1 MYFSLCKIN
10 EFCLQH
16 RLILVDLE
24 PELSLWVPPSP
35 LLVTGHE
42 HSFLTLVFR
51 PRVSETTQG
60 SLYFKQPSASPVQGG
75 LLEHILASC
84 VTWYNFYKVLTL
96 LCEQTLS
103 PVTSG
108 LRLAK
113 HVAFVKER
121 KKELISQ
128 KGQTHGRIKGS
139 FQMCKPNIREFRVS
153 PSSQVSSL

>member
-1 MYFSLCKIN
+1 M
-10 EFCLQH
+10 
-16 RLILVDLE
+16 
-24 PELSLWVPPSP
+24 
-35 LLVTGHE
+35 
-42 HSFLTLVFR
+42 
-51 PRVSETTQG
+51 
-60 SLYFKQPSASPVQGG
+60 
-75 LLEHILASC
+75 EHILASS
-84 VTWYNFYKVLTL
+84 VTWYHFYKVLTL

-113 HVAFVKER
+113 YVAFVKKR